1 MNKICVIEQPA
12 GLGDIFYTQ
21 KIAKTILLQK
31 KAGEIIWPVLDDFI
45 YIKDYLKDNNIEYV
59 KQSEFKEPENAS
71 IVRLRSADERHKDIS
86 IMSAKYVDAGLSEGD
101 CLSYFNFKRN
111 PKRESKLYDKLV
123 NNEQDYIV
131 RSMYYGS
138 PPNSLERDV
147 PYTGDKKI
155 IDIEYYKDV
164 NVFDWCKILENAKEL
179 HMVDTCFIYILEKLN
194 LNCSIKK
201 LYSRFKPADFSHIEH
216 VPQKINWDFT
226 QW

>member
-21 KIAKTILLQK
+21 KIAKEILK
-31 KAGEIIWPVLDDFI
+31 RNKATKIIWPVLDHFI
-45 YIKDYLKDNNIEYV
+45 YLKNYLKYDGIEYV
-59 KQSEFKEPENAS
+59 EQSKFTAPDDSFEVN
-71 IVRLRSADERHKDIS
+71 LHTADQRYKGS
-86 IMSAKYVDAGLSEGD
+86 VMSAKYKEVGLSEEGWVD
-101 CLSYFNFKRN
+101 YFNFYRN
-111 PKRESKLYDKLV
+111 KNREDLLYNKLV
-123 NNEQDYIV
+123 GKDDYIV
-131 RSMYYGS
+131 RSKYYGS
-138 PPNSLERDV
+138 PPNSLKHNI

-201 LYSRFKPADFSHIEH
+201 LYSRFKPANFMHIKH
-216 VPQKINWDFT
+216 IPQNINWEYK